1 MVIPALNEEQRI
13 TAAVSSARKAGAA
26 EVIVVDGGSRDATA
40 ARALEAGARVIA
52 GSRGRALQMNA
63 GAAAASGDILLFLHA
78 DCELP
83 VDAARQ
89 VVSAFDR
96 GALSG
101 AFRLRFI
108 ESDFRLRVAERMI
121 NARSS
126 VFGLPWGDQAQFM
139 ARSTF
144 ENIGGFRPLPILE
157 DYEFCM
163 RMKRLGRLALVPAY
177 VLTSGRRVLERGL
190 LRTAWTNWR
199 IIAGYH
205 RGRSLDELAALYRS

>member
-89 VVSAFDR
+89 VVSALDR

-139 ARSTF
+139 GRSTF
-144 ENIGGFRPLPILE
+144 ESIGGFRPLPILE